1 MTRKTNRHADDQII
15 NAFFRRD
22 EKAIKEVATVYGT
35 YLFKIAFNILG
46 SSDDS
51 DECVNDVY
59 LRLWNSIPPDRPDNF
74 KAYIA
79 KIARNTALDKQRE
92 RSAKKRIPSEYI
104 TSLEELDECIPEEN
118 DRDSECEAKLL
129 KEAIDGFVRSLSKR
143 QQYMFV
149 CRYFYG
155 DPVDDIARGLKISG
169 SLVYHELS
177 VIRSKLKEKL
187 IKEALWNENRSS

>member
-22 EKAIKEVATVYGT
+22 EKAIKEVATVYGP

-51 DECVNDVY
+51 ENDVY

-79 KIARNTALDKQRE
+79 RIARNTALDKQRE

-104 TSLEELDECIPEEN
+104 TSLEELAECIPEEN
-118 DRDSECEAKLL
+118 DRDSEYEAKLL
-129 KEAIDGFVRSLSKR
+129 KEAIGGFVRSLSKR
-143 QQYMFV
+143 QQYVFV

>member
-22 EKAIKEVATVYGT
+22 EKAIKEVATVYGP
-35 YLFKIAFNILG
+35 YLFKIVFNILG

-104 TSLEELDECIPEEN
+104 TSLEELAECIPEEN